1 MKIVVAGASGL
12 IGTQLAADLRRSGH
26 DVAAAS
32 LSLGIDTVTGKGL
45 EAAMTGAEVVVDVTN
60 AASFGDN
67 SAFDFFKAS
76 TKNLLAAA
84 AEARVRHYLALSVV
98 GTPRL
103 VESDYFRAKA
113 VQENLIRASA
123 RPYTILRSTQFYE
136 FINGVIDI
144 GAEGNVVRLPPA
156 SARPVAAHEVAALLA
171 ELATGDPL
179 GNIIEI
185 GGPEQFGIDEIA
197 RIYLAANE
205 DQRQVIADPSTSY
218 FGVELT
224 GDVLLPHV
232 GARVATQKLSEWL
245 YRSMAA

>member
-1 MKIVVAGASGL
+1 MKIMVAGASGL
-12 IGTQLAADLRRSGH
+12 IGTQLTADLRRSGH
-26 DVAAAS
+26 DVTAAS

-67 SAFDFFKAS
+67 SALDFFKAS

-84 AEARVRHYLALSVV
+84 TKTGVRHYLALSVV

-113 VQENLIRASA
+113 VQENLIRAST
-123 RPYTILRSTQFYE
+123 RLYTILRSTQFYE
-136 FINGVIDI
+136 FINGVIDT
-144 GAEGNVVRLPPA
+144 GAEGSVFRLPPA
-156 SARPVAAHEVAALLA
+156 PMRPVAAREVAAFLA

-179 GNIIEI
+179 GHIIEI

-205 DQRQVIADPSTSY
+205 DQRQVISDPSTPY
-218 FGVELT
+218 FGVELM

-232 GARVATQKLSEWL
+232 GARVATQKLSDWL

>member
-1 MKIVVAGASGL
+1 MKITVAGASGL
-12 IGTQLAADLRRSGH
+12 IGTQLTADLRRSGH
-26 DVAAAS
+26 DVTAAS
-32 LSLGIDTVTGKGL
+32 LSLGVDTMTGKGL
-45 EAAMTGAEVVVDVTN
+45 EAAMTGAEAVVDVTN

-67 SAFDFFKAS
+67 SALDFFKAS

-84 AEARVRHYLALSVV
+84 AQAGVRHYLALSVV

-113 VQENLIRASA
+113 VQENLIRASS

-144 GAEGNVVRLPPA
+144 GAEGNVFRLPPA
-156 SARPVAAHEVAALLA
+156 SMRPVAAREVATFLA
-171 ELATGDPL
+171 ELAAGDPL

-205 DQRQVIADPSTSY
+205 DQRQVITDPFTPY

-224 GDVLLPHV
+224 GDVLLPHF
-232 GARVATQKLSEWL
+232 GARVAGQTLSDWL

>member
-12 IGTQLAADLRRSGH
+12 IGTQLAADLRRSGY

-32 LSLGIDTVTGKGL
+32 LSHGVDTVTGKGL

-67 SAFDFFKAS
+67 SALDFFKAS

-84 AEARVRHYLALSVV
+84 AEARIQHYLALSVV

-113 VQENLIRASA
+113 VQENLVRASA

-156 SARPVAAHEVAALLA
+156 SARPVAAHEVAAFLA

>member
-1 MKIVVAGASGL
+1 MKIMVAGANGL

-26 DVAAAS
+26 DVTAAS
-32 LSLGIDTVTGKGL
+32 LSLGVDTVTGKGL

-67 SAFDFFKAS
+67 SALDFFKAS

-84 AEARVRHYLALSVV
+84 AEARVRHYLALSIV

-156 SARPVAAHEVAALLA
+156 SARPVAAHEVAAFLA

-185 GGPEQFGIDEIA
+185 GGPEQFGIDDIA

-205 DQRQVIADPSTSY
+205 DQRQVITDPSTSY

-232 GARVATQKLSEWL
+232 GARVATQKLSDWL

>member
-1 MKIVVAGASGL
+1 MKIMVAGASGL
-12 IGTQLAADLRRSGH
+12 IGTQLTADLRRLGH
-26 DVAAAS
+26 DVTAAS
-32 LSLGIDTVTGKGL
+32 LSLGVDTVTGKGL
-45 EAAMTGAEVVVDVTN
+45 ETAMTGADVVIDVTN

-67 SAFDFFKAS
+67 SALDFFKTS

-84 AEARVRHYLALSVV
+84 AKAGVRHYLALSVV
-98 GTPRL
+98 GTPEL

-136 FINGVIDI
+136 FINGVIDLS
-144 GAEGNVVRLPPA
+144 AEGNGLRLPPA
-156 SARPVAAHEVAALLA
+156 LMRPVAAQDVAAFLA

-179 GNIIEI
+179 SDIIEI

-197 RIYLAANE
+197 RVYLAANE
-205 DQRQVIADPSTSY
+205 DQRPVITDPSTSY

-224 GDVLLPHV
+224 GDVLLP
-232 GARVATQKLSEWL
+232 GLGTRMGSLKLSDWL
-245 YRSMAA
+245 YQSMAA

>member
-1 MKIVVAGASGL
+1 MKIMIAGASGL
-12 IGTQLAADLRRSGH
+12 IGTQLAAELRRLGH
-26 DVAAAS
+26 DVTAAS
-32 LSLGIDTVTGKGL
+32 LSLGVDTVIGKGL
-45 EAAMTGAEVVVDVTN
+45 DAAMTGADVVIDVTN
-60 AASFGDN
+60 AASFGDS
-67 SAFDFFKAS
+67 SALDFFKAS

-113 VQENLIRASA
+113 VQENLIRAST

-156 SARPVAAHEVAALLA
+156 PIRPVWAREVAAFLA
-171 ELATGDPL
+171 ELSAGDPL
-179 GNIIEI
+179 GNIVEI
-185 GGPEQFGIDEIA
+185 GGPEQFGIDDIA
-197 RIYLAANE
+197 RIYLSANE
-205 DQRQVIADPSTSY
+205 DPRQVITDPSTSY
-218 FGVELT
+218 FGVELS

-232 GARVATQKLSEWL
+232 GARVGSQTLSEWL

>member
-1 MKIVVAGASGL
+1 MKIMVAGASGL
-12 IGTQLAADLRRSGH
+12 VGSQLVADLRRSGH
-26 DVAAAS
+26 DVTAAS
-32 LSLGIDTVTGKGL
+32 LSLGVDTLNGRGL
-45 EAAMTGAEVVVDVTN
+45 EAAMAGADVVIDVTN

-67 SAFDFFKAS
+67 SALDFFKAS

-84 AEARVRHYLALSVV
+84 AHACVRHYLALSVV

-113 VQENLIRASA
+113 VQENLIRASS

-156 SARPVAAHEVAALLA
+156 LMRPVAARDAAAFLT
-171 ELATGDPL
+171 ELAGGNPL
-179 GNIIEI
+179 GEIIEI
-185 GGPEQFGIDEIA
+185 GGPDQLGIDEIA
-197 RIYLAANE
+197 RIYLAANQ
-205 DQRQVIADPSTSY
+205 DQRQVITDPSVSY

-224 GDVLLPHV
+224 GDVLLPGA
-232 GARVATQKLSEWL
+232 GARLASQKLSDWL
-245 YRSMAA
+245 YQSIAA